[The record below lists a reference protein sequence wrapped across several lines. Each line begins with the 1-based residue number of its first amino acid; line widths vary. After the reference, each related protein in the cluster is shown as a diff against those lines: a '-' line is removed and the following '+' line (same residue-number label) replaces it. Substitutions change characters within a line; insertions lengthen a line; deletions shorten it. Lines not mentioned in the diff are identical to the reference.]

1 MKKSCKDGKCG
12 SCPLCDRKKSMIA
25 LGYHEQAVD
34 AVLVEFGEREIME
47 MVKTRL
53 KVMHGLLSDIE
64 EAIAMN
70 PGQMMDQWMV
80 DKITMSADYLSAVAD
95 NAKYG
100 DGLENSYGEKKSLW
114 ENIHAKRKRIK
125 AGSGERMRKKGD
137 KGAPDTLDVA
147 EKTPKAFESG
157 GYGKGLSEKQQDEAA
172 KSSKKAMKAEKE
184 GKSLKEQYK
193 PWKTDE
199 EHNAK
204 LKKQGKKT
212 PKSKHTEKYERMYGK
227 DSEDNAEDSSDFA
240 KKSGTGK
247 SLAEK
252 ARKSGISLSVLR
264 KVYQRGMG
272 AWKSGHR
279 PGMSPQAWAM
289 ARVNSFITGGG
300 ARKADKDLLGGGK
313 KKKKK

>member
-1 MKKSCKDGKCG
+1 MA
-12 SCPLCDRKKSMIA
+12 M
-25 LGYHEQAVD
+25 GYHEQAVD

-64 EAIAMN
+64 EAIAMKPN
-70 PGQMMDQWMV
+70 GNMSPWMV

-100 DGLENSYGEKKSLW
+100 DGLDEYKEG
-114 ENIHAKRKRIK
+114 HAK
-125 AGSGERMRKKGD
+125 AFD
-137 KGAPDTLDVA
+137 KG
-147 EKTPKAFESG
+147 S
-157 GYGKGLSEKQQDEAA
+157 YGKGLSKSQKESAK
-172 KSSKKAMKAEKE
+172 KSSKKAMKADEE

-193 PWKTDE
+193 PWDSDKA
-199 EHNAK
+199 HNAK

-212 PKSKHTEKYERMYGK
+212 PKSKHTEKYEKMYGK
-227 DSEDNAEDSSDFA
+227 DSDDNAEDSTDYA
-240 KKSGTGK
+240 KKKGGAGK

-264 KVYQRGMG
+264 QVYQRGIG

-279 PGMSPQAWAM
+279 PGMSPQQWAM

-300 ARKADKDLLGGGK
+300 ARKADKDLLGKGK
-313 KKKKK
+313 KKKK